1 MNFFFSSVAYL
12 APEIIMKHGH
22 NRTVDWYLVGM
33 LTYELIVGIPP
44 YYSGNRQE
52 LFENIKQGPLMMPK
66 HISTEAK
73 SFIRG
78 CLQRIPSKRLGALND
93 AKEVKDHEWFKGIDW
108 GKVLRKEY
116 KAPMFNETQ
125 FKIGS
130 VLILKIKWTVGKN
143 WTVARERE
151 MKENY

>member
-1 MNFFFSSVAYL
+1 
-12 APEIIMKHGH
+12 
-22 NRTVDWYLVGM
+22 
-33 LTYELIVGIPP
+33 
-44 YYSGNRQE
+44 
-52 LFENIKQGPLMMPK
+52 
-66 HISTEAK
+66 
-73 SFIRG
+73 
-78 CLQRIPSKRLGALND
+78 LND
-93 AKEVKDHEWFKGIDW
+93 AKEENDHEWFKGIDW